1 MSLAPRFSRADPT
14 HETTAGQAQAAAE
27 EVGGSALPD
36 EAPWWLLL
44 ARLHL

>member
-1 MSLAPRFSRADPT
+1 MSLAPRFSRADPA
-14 HETTAGQAQAAAE
+14 HEATAGPAQATAE
-27 EVGGSALPD
+27 DVGESALLD